1 MRIKEVNK
9 KMRRFK
15 NKNFDINKWLNE
27 INEFKKEIEK
37 IETDRNIKIT
47 VNKNGNSIYF
57 KLNNK
62 DYRISTHHKIEK
74 NFFDDVANFKAENQ
88 INLVTNSRK
97 NIIKKLMEI
106 LGGK

>member
-1 MRIKEVNK
+1 
-9 KMRRFK
+9 MRRFK

-27 INEFKKEIEK
+27 INEFKKEIETVEK
-37 IETDRNIKIT
+37 QNNIKII
-47 VNKNGNSIYF
+47 VNKNANSIYF

-74 NFFDDVANFKAENQ
+74 NYFDDVANFRAENQ

-106 LGGK
+106 LEG